1 MEKYTLYQ
9 LLNGCK
15 DPNGNQIKGVTV
27 PLIQREYAQGR
38 LGKEELRQNIL
49 NQMKECINSNQTTD
63 APTLD
68 FVYGRLKNEIFYPL
82 DGQQRL
88 TTLWLLHWY
97 ISFKAGT
104 LNNDKEWLI
113 RFSYQT
119 RTTSEEFCKT
129 LCDEMGDVDPN
140 DMKIKRYRTLSDYI
154 KEQNWFYSIWL
165 QDPTIVS
172 MLRTLSGDVNE
183 SDERKDDYKSLRIIL
198 DEKGKNNITECFPA
212 DSIVTEKDLCSWP
225 TLFLYFQNQ
234 DWFDDSWLDDPVF
247 STEIRQMGN
256 DNIESIFGMRNDYL
270 SLMDALKGSDSRLSF
285 AVVFFD
291 DNKLKEET
299 GDDIYIKMNSTGKRL
314 TDFENFKADWIAHLQ
329 EVCPDKYSR
338 FAGYID
344 NLWTD
349 VFWQYIKGIKK
360 DKFDG
365 EIDIQYFQF
374 INRFFLNR
382 IVTGTS
388 VEGSPNYVSASVFK
402 TGSVNK
408 IKKYSAISSFQQ
420 LYGKDQ
426 GQQVDDTKIEYNGF
440 SSYHDYCDESLMEDL
455 NTVFR
460 FLTNNE
466 KIVERLCI
474 NSSPENE
481 WTFLPGFNLICD
493 KEKKTE
499 TLEGKSTSQPE
510 RVYFHAVSQYII
522 LSKKIGNIDSNC
534 KVVDEDDFVKKYNW
548 LIHIVR
554 NLIINGEISTIDNM
568 VAAIRK
574 IDGIVN
580 GMSAHKMDVYEYLS
594 SLYVPPF
601 VDKKESKLDMQ
612 YREEIEKAKYLIGTD
627 MDRRKEVIK
636 AEKLPFCVGS
646 IRFLYKGI
654 DGKKVGVNVWELF
667 TKKSA
672 NAENWFMD
680 TPNDKKVSEKVIK
693 EFLKYFDD
701 YSVVKGKGLLTNR
714 YNDWKDNILTN
725 PDYADKVHKLLST
738 DPQTPS
744 SQSPFPSERII
755 DAVLDLSDDNRC
767 YDFTDING
775 LSSLH
780 KVGTWYDY
788 LIFGEGRKAKC
799 EALQRMVN
807 KKIVTV
813 DNNLSVLMI
822 DGYYYG
828 NKIWITENANAR
840 VFLWKVIRGK
850 DYLAKKDDN
859 KEEKD
864 WEQKVWDKADDLET
878 ILVNLSR

>member
-15 DPNGNQIKGVTV
+15 DPNDNQIKGVSV

-49 NQMKECINSNQTTD
+49 NQMKDCINSTQTTD
-63 APTLD
+63 TPTLD

-104 LNNDKEWLI
+104 LNDDKEWLI

-129 LCDEMGDVDPN
+129 LCYEMANVDPN

-183 SDERKDDYKSLRIIL
+183 SDERKDDFISLRNIL
-198 DEKGKNNITECFPA
+198 DEKSKNNITNCFPA

-285 AVVFFD
+285 AVVFFND
-291 DNKLKEET
+291 KNLKEET

-329 EVCPDKYSR
+329 ETCPDKYST

-344 NLWTD
+344 NSWTD
-349 VFWQYIKGIKK
+349 VFWKYIKDIKK
-360 DKFDG
+360 VKFDG

-374 INRFFLNR
+374 LNRFFLNR
-382 IVTGTS
+382 IVTRTS
-388 VEGSPNYVSASVFK
+388 VAASAFK
-402 TGSVNK
+402 TGSINK

-440 SSYHDYCDESLMEDL
+440 SSYSDYCDESLMKDL

-466 KIVERLCI
+466 QIVESLCI

-481 WTFLPGFNLICD
+481 WTFLPGFNLIYD
-493 KEKKTE
+493 KETKTE

-522 LSKKIGNIDSNC
+522 LSKETGCIDSNY

-548 LIHIVR
+548 FIHIVR

-580 GMSAHKMDVYEYLS
+580 GMSAHKMDVYEYLRS
-594 SLYVPPF
+594 VYVPPF
-601 VDKKESKLDMQ
+601 ADKKESRLDMQ

-627 MDRRKEVIK
+627 MNRRKDVLNAEKYSICDGTIWFLYRGNDGKTVDSMTAWTLFNTKLKNAEEWFMTKTPGNLVPEAVIK
-636 AEKLPFCVGS
+636 A
-646 IRFLYKGI
+646 
-654 DGKKVGVNVWELF
+654 
-667 TKKSA
+667 
-672 NAENWFMD
+672 
-680 TPNDKKVSEKVIK
+680 
-693 EFLKYFDD
+693 FLKYFGD
-701 YSVVKGKGLLTNR
+701 YSEVKNKGLLTNKR
-714 YNDWKDNILTN
+714 NEWKKILTN
-725 PDYADKVHKLLST
+725 PDYADKVHKLLT
-738 DPQTPS
+738 TNPQTPYVGKL
-744 SQSPFPSERII
+744 FPSEAII
-755 DAVLDLSDDNRC
+755 DTVIGLSDDKC
-767 YDFTDING
+767 YDFTDISG
-775 LSSLH
+775 LPSLH
-780 KVGTWYDY
+780 KEGTWYDY

-799 EALQRMVN
+799 EVLQHLVN
-807 KKIVTV
+807 RGIVTV
-813 DNNLSVLMI
+813 DNKLSTLII

-828 NKIWITENANAR
+828 NRVWITEIVSGR
-840 VFLWKVIRGK
+840 VFLWRVIRGK
-850 DYLAKKDDN
+850 EYLAKKDDN

-864 WEQKVWDKADDLET
+864 WEQKIWDKADDLES
-878 ILVNLSR
+878 ILAMFV